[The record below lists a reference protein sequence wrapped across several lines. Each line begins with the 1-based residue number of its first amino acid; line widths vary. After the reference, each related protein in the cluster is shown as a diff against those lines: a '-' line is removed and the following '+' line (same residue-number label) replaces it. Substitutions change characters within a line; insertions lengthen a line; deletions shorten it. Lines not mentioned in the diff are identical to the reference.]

1 MRHVEEEIKD
11 LAEWLL
17 HLKKLRS
24 TLRQKGAGNIVE
36 LDHGEKPPEH
46 ERQHVL
52 HDEYENVGDRNHED
66 DDGSRPHGSV
76 GMASLLCR

>member
-1 MRHVEEEIKD
+1 MAAALEKIEIHSETKRG
-11 LAEWLL
+11 WK
-17 HLKKLRS
+17 H
-24 TLRQKGAGNIVE
+24 VE